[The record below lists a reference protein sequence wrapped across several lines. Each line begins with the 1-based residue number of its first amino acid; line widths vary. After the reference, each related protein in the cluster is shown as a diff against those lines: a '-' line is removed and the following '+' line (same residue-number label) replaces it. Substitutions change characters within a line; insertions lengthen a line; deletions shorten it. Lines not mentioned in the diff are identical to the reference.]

1 MDFQGDHDAGDAQPV
16 AVGEGAAERTH
27 QAEI

>member
-1 MDFQGDHDAGDAQPV
+1 MDPEGDHDAGDAQPV

-27 QAEI
+27 QPGV